1 MGAADEVS
9 LGGHK
14 PVGTTEHS
22 GLSEDELFQLL
33 SNQRRRHILRALIR
47 EGKPLDIGMLSQE
60 IAAWEDGNDLDEV
73 SSKDRKR
80 VYTALQQS
88 HLPNMDKAGVLEYD
102 RDRGMVEPTPV
113 LEDVEM
119 YLGSIRGRELPW
131 GDYYLGVVVLVAIIL
146 GGVTFEL
153 APFTLLPSFV
163 WDVFIIAVLAVLAF
177 VHRFYS
183 RQSRPGIA
191 GEPPGWLTR

>member
-33 SNQRRRHILRALIR
+33 ANQRRRHILLALIR
-47 EGKPLDIGMLSQE
+47 EGKPLDIGILSQE
-60 IAAWEDGNDLDEV
+60 IAAWEDGNELEEV

-88 HLPNMDKAGVLEYD
+88 HLPKMDKVGVLEYD
-102 RDRGMVEPTPV
+102 RDRGMVEPTST
-113 LEDVEM
+113 LEDVEH
-119 YLGSIRGRELPW
+119 YLGSVRGRELPW
-131 GDYYLGVVVLVAIIL
+131 SDYFLGVTVLVAIVL
-146 GGVTFEL
+146 GGVALEL

-163 WDVFIIAVLAVLAF
+163 WSVFVVVVLAVLA
-177 VHRFYS
+177 VTHRYYL
-183 RQSRPGIA
+183 RQSRPEIA
-191 GEPPGWLTR
+191 SEWSR